1 MAKKFD
7 IEKLLQKKT
16 LTDITKKI
24 EEGWTERMLAE
35 HFGVS
40 KTTFSKYKQQEPKL
54 ANAIFRGYSK
64 TIKEVV
70 NALFMAAKGY
80 YKEETKTYKVRDK
93 ESGEWVETK
102 KEVLKKWYP
111 PKEKAMTFYLLNKD
125 PDNWTNQEKAAME
138 VIVQGVDTMSPK
150 QLQDK
155 LENILKSK
163 A

>member
-7 IEKLLQKKT
+7 IEKLLQKKS
-16 LTDITKKI
+16 LNDITKKI

-40 KTTFSKYKQQEPKL
+40 KTTFSKYKQQETKL
-54 ANAIFRGYSK
+54 AEAIFRGYSK

-70 NALFMAAKGY
+70 NALLMSAKGY
-80 YKEETKTYKVRDK
+80 YKEETKTFKVRDK
-93 ESGEWVETK
+93 DTGEWVETK
-102 KEVLKKWYP
+102 KEVIKKWYP

-125 PDNWTNQEKAAME
+125 PENWTNQEKAAME

-150 QLQDK
+150 QMQDK
-155 LENILKSK
+155 LDKLLNKK

>member
-1 MAKKFD
+1 
-7 IEKLLQKKT
+7 
-16 LTDITKKI
+16 
-24 EEGWTERMLAE
+24 
-35 HFGVS
+35 
-40 KTTFSKYKQQEPKL
+40 
-54 ANAIFRGYSK
+54 
-64 TIKEVV
+64 
-70 NALFMAAKGY
+70 MAAKGY